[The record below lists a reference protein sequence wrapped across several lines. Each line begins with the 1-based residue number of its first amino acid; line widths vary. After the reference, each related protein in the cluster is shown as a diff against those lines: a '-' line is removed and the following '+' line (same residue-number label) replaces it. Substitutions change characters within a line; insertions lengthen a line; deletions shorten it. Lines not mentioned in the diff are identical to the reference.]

1 MYVHVHCMNK
11 YTNHSALY
19 YPIQYNSAQED
30 VFHPLVFSTLVYL
43 HQVHSI
49 HIHVHVNPILQRST
63 DVYVHVQTNIHVH
76 CIMNIYMYNYICK

>member
-63 DVYVHVQTNIHVH
+63 DVQCICTCTNKYTCTLYNEYIHV
-76 CIMNIYMYNYICK
+76 